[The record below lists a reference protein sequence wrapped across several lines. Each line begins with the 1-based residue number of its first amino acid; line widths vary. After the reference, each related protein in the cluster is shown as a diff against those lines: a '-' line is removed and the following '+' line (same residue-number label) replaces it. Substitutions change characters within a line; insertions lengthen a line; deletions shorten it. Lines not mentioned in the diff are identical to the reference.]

1 MASSQW
7 SRATALL
14 NAMLEADPDD
24 PDAWLDDRCGDEPA
38 LRAEVWSLWR
48 AYQEGPLS
56 GDMRGA
62 DWLDA
67 SGAVP
72 ASVTE
77 GLDPALEAGT
87 RVGAYRVTG
96 EIGVGGMSV
105 VYRAERADG
114 DYDRTVAIK
123 LLQRRL
129 HADDAEA
136 RFRAERQVLA
146 SLDHPNIARLLDGGV
161 TEGGRPY
168 LVMEYI
174 DGVPLTQYAEAHA
187 LDLDARLDLL
197 LQVADAV
204 QAAHGSLVVHRD
216 LKPSNVLVTEADG
229 PPTVKL
235 LDFGIAKLLDDSLPV
250 TRPETRTGHPLMTPS
265 YAAPEQV
272 RGGEITVAT
281 DVYQLGVLAYEL
293 LAGARPFDTEGKRLT
308 EIERLIV
315 ETDPARPSRAT
326 TPEAVPAR
334 ALRED
339 LDTIVLQAL
348 RKGPGRRYRS
358 VEALAADLRRH
369 RRREPI
375 HARTATLSY
384 RTRKFVQ
391 RHRWGLGT
399 TVGVVLLMAAAL
411 VAVLH
416 EREQARREA
425 RTAEQVSA
433 FLVDL
438 FEASDPNE
446 SQGDTL
452 TARTLLRRGRDRL
465 SELDDEPIVQAEM
478 MHVLGQTHRRRAQY
492 DEAQALL
499 RRALALRSSVHGDTH
514 PATLESLS
522 ALALLHRDRGHFPA
536 ADSLLQTVIRV
547 RRALR
552 GGTHPS
558 VVEALMYRGF
568 VQRRRGDLPGA
579 ARSLREALDAKRA
592 RAGEP
597 DLLTAELLFNQA
609 AVLREQRR
617 LAAALPLQRRSLDL
631 VRQFTDGP
639 HPGVVANLGNL
650 ALLRNEQGH
659 PAAADSLYRAAIEQA
674 TALYGPEHPQVALWT
689 GNLGTVHLEQFR
701 YAAADSL
708 FRRALAIDRSVH
720 EMPHPSAALRLDNLA
735 DTHSEAGR
743 YAAADSTYRAAL
755 RMMRRVH
762 TPPHSRIANVL
773 RDYGQLRMRAGR
785 LDSAAAM
792 LERSVAMSRQGRP
805 PDSSDVHTATLRLAT
820 VRERQGNVRAADSLA
835 RLVLGASVTGDS
847 STVQTGRALRILAD
861 VARWRGR
868 PEHADSLSAAVVRA
882 YRAAAPGARWRRAVV
897 RVDRAQGRMARG
909 DYPAAE
915 SLLVR
920 AHDRLCRERGTP
932 DHYTERAR
940 RALASL
946 YDVWERPE
954 PANQYRRSWEG
965 LDCSASSL

>member
-14 NAMLEADPDD
+14 NAMLEADPAG
-24 PDAWLDDRCGDEPA
+24 PEAWLDDRCDDAA

-72 ASVTE
+72 PSVTE
-77 GLDPALEAGT
+77 DLDPALEAGT

-339 LDTIVLQAL
+339 LDTIVLKAL

-384 RTRKFVQ
+384 RARKFVQ
-391 RHRWGLGT
+391 RHRWGLST

-452 TARTLLRRGRDRL
+452 TAQTLLQRGRDRL
-465 SELDDEPIVQAEM
+465 SELDDEPAVQAEM

-499 RRALALRSSVHGDTH
+499 RRALALRSSVHGDIH

-552 GGTHPS
+552 GDTHPS

-708 FRRALAIDRSVH
+708 FRRALAIDRAVH

-820 VRERQGNVRAADSLA
+820 VRERQGNARAADSLA
-835 RLVLGASVTGDS
+835 RLVLGASATGDS

-861 VARWRGR
+861 VARRRGR
-868 PEHADSLSAAVVRA
+868 PERADSLSAAAVRA
-882 YRAAAPGARWRRAVV
+882 YRAATPGARWRRAVV
-897 RVDRAQGRMARG
+897 RMDRARGRMARG

-954 PANQYRRSWEG
+954 PANQYRRSREG

>member
-1 MASSQW
+1 
-7 SRATALL
+7 
-14 NAMLEADPDD
+14 MLEADPDD

-38 LRAEVWSLWR
+38 LRVEVWSLWR

-174 DGVPLTQYAEAHA
+174 DGVPLTQYAEAQA

-384 RTRKFVQ
+384 RARKFVQ

-465 SELDDEPIVQAEM
+465 SELDDEPAVQAEM

-552 GGTHPS
+552 GDTHPS

-617 LAAALPLQRRSLDL
+617 LAAARPLQRRSLDL

-708 FRRALAIDRSVH
+708 FRRALAIDRAVH

-762 TPPHSRIANVL
+762 TPPHPRVANVL

-820 VRERQGNVRAADSLA
+820 VRERQGNARAADSLA
-835 RLVLGASVTGDS
+835 RPVLGASATGDS

-861 VARWRGR
+861 VARRRGR
-868 PEHADSLSAAVVRA
+868 PERADSLSAAAVRA

-954 PANQYRRSWEG
+954 PANQYRRSREG